1 MNVIHQL
8 LQSVILYYL
17 NKRIGLFHIK
27 EVSKRMEEFIYL
39 GYSIALYSQPK
50 QICDIPNSFN
60 ITAQTIHGIF
70 ELITQSMM
78 MVI

>member
-1 MNVIHQL
+1 
-8 LQSVILYYL
+8 
-17 NKRIGLFHIK
+17 
-27 EVSKRMEEFIYL
+27 MEEFIYL

-60 ITAQTIHGIF
+60 ITAQMIYGIF

>member
-1 MNVIHQL
+1 
-8 LQSVILYYL
+8 
-17 NKRIGLFHIK
+17 
-27 EVSKRMEEFIYL
+27 MEEFIYL

-50 QICDIPNSFN
+50 QICDISNSFN
-60 ITAQTIHGIF
+60 ITAQMIYGIF